1 MRAALAVTPVFSNQ
15 GNNIINC
22 MCQCAERIEYP
33 ISFRLYKMKKLLTF
47 TTKKRNLQLDEG
59 EKDE

>member
-1 MRAALAVTPVFSNQ
+1 
-15 GNNIINC
+15 

-47 TTKKRNLQLDEG
+47 TTKKKKNLQLDEG